1 MQIYYD
7 FAGFE
12 KNIPEKIRNYS
23 KKGLSVT
30 LLHLVTKKIFYGK
43 SCVFSKE
50 STWHMWV
57 VQETVGNGSKLDF
70 RAFMQ

>member
-1 MQIYYD
+1 MMQIYYD

-43 SCVFSKE
+43 SCVFFKRI
-50 STWHMWV
+50 
-57 VQETVGNGSKLDF
+57 NL
-70 RAFMQ
+70 A